1 MKELQNLYNGIMN
14 DYSVR
19 RYTGGWQDI
28 VSKLEKRYKS
38 IPASDIQFEKQ
49 LVVDAIKVAKGQ
61 LLKDLQCFARELDIN
76 VVTLREKQGTQKS
89 PFGIGS

>member
-1 MKELQNLYNGIMN
+1 MKQLKDLYNGIMN

-28 VSKLEKRYKS
+28 VTKLEKRYKS
-38 IPASDIQFEKQ
+38 IPTSDVQFEKR
-49 LVVDAIKVAKGQ
+49 LVIDAMNVAKGQ
-61 LLKDLQCFARELDIN
+61 LLKDLECFARELDIN
-76 VVTLREKQGTQKS
+76 VQTLNEKQGTQRS